1 MTEKQKSQGRD
12 QDKARSEQM
21 VHELVQR
28 IDSHPGDVDAY
39 YELAT
44 VLVDLNSFAQAEELL
59 MKALGVFAA
68 QPAAVEKLHYG
79 LGNVY
84 YAAQDYTKA
93 IAEFDQ
99 LGTQLKGAGYLMMAQ
114 SYMASGDHK
123 RALVFGLTALNS
135 QPKDVATL
143 QVVAE
148 NLLALG
154 NMAQAAQYYDQV
166 LALDDHNG
174 RANFDRGLVAMV
186 QGENY
191 GPYFKVAK
199 ALDPQYFEKGQKKL
213 VDIERFIQTQKKQKN
228 ETKE

>member
-1 MTEKQKSQGRD
+1 MTEKQTSQGRD
-12 QDKARSEQM
+12 QDKARSEHM

-28 IDSHPGDVDAY
+28 IDSHPGDADAY

-59 MKALGVFAA
+59 MKALGLFAA
-68 QPAAVEKLHYG
+68 QPVAVEKLHYG

-99 LGTQLKGAGYLMMAQ
+99 LGAQLKGAGYLMMAQ

-123 RALVFGLTALNS
+123 RALVFGLTALGS

-166 LALDDHNG
+166 LTLDDHNG

-186 QGENY
+186 QGEDY
-191 GPYFKVAK
+191 GPYFKAAK
-199 ALDPQYFEKGQKKL
+199 SLDPQYFEKGQKKL
-213 VDIERFIQTQKKQKN
+213 ADIERFIQTQKKQKN